1 MDWGAQ
7 RLTLADSQGIPEP
20 GAKVTH
26 WSKNQ
31 SVPNVASCIGTAT
44 HAWWICD
51 DVEAAWLNLQA
62 HTTDVH
68 AAGGLLTHPD
78 GSLLCI
84 HRLGHWDLPKG
95 KVEPGEAL
103 AEAAAR
109 EVHEECGIP
118 LPVVLAPFAT
128 THHVYGPA
136 DSLMKVTHWFTM
148 TLANGQVPSS
158 LTPQAEE
165 GITEVRWASP
175 SETELLEAG
184 AFGNIA
190 RLMAAWRAKA

>member
-20 GAKVTH
+20 GSEVTH
-26 WSKNQ
+26 WSIGQPIPKV
-31 SVPNVASCIGTAT
+31 SDCIGKAL
-44 HAWWICD
+44 HAWWICE
-51 DVEAAWLNLQA
+51 DVTVAWAQLLA
-62 HTTDVH
+62 HTTDVP
-68 AAGGLLTHPD
+68 AAGGLLTHPN
-78 GSLLCI
+78 GALLCI

-95 KVEPGEAL
+95 KVEPGERL
-103 AEAAAR
+103 DEAAAR

-118 LPVVLAPFAT
+118 LPEVQASFAT
-128 THHVYGPA
+128 THHVYGPS

-148 TLANGQVPSS
+148 RLAEGLAPSG
-158 LTPQAEE
+158 LTPQTEE

-175 SETELLEAG
+175 SEVEAMEPK